1 MDFYFSIFFGSYC
14 VVKMTDY
21 SKRKKN
27 RLRKIY
33 RRDYV
38 PKKKKKTCPYT
49 EIQQHSTNMDTYQL
63 NHFHRSAE
71 LNFKNNLTR
80 FVM

>member
-1 MDFYFSIFFGSYC
+1 MDFYFSIFFGSYY

-33 RRDYV
+33 TRDYV
-38 PKKKKKTCPYT
+38 PKKKKKTNLS
-49 EIQQHSTNMDTYQL
+49 IHRDSTT
-63 NHFHRSAE
+63 
-71 LNFKNNLTR
+71 
-80 FVM
+80 